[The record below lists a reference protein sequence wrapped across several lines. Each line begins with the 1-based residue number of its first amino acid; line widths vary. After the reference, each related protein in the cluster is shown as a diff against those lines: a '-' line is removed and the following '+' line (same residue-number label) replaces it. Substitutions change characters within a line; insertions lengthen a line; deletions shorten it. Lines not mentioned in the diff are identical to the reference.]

1 MLYLFCD
8 VWELFML
15 RKIRKHFK
23 NILYVAGLQGRWQ
36 AGNHTRLWS
45 QKLNQYT
52 LTLLLCIQFD
62 ETLLLFLLYQTIFF
76 SRCISEGNF
85 FWDMDKSGIS
95 SYCYSPLAW
104 VIIKVLIIISTV
116 GVYKWRSSF
125 WSDFETWKV
134 NKVTGK

>member
-36 AGNHTRLWS
+36 AGNHTPLWS
-45 QKLNQYT
+45 QKQNQYT

-62 ETLLLFLLYQTIFF
+62 ESLLLFLLYQTIFF
-76 SRCISEGNF
+76 
-85 FWDMDKSGIS
+85 
-95 SYCYSPLAW
+95 L
-104 VIIKVLIIISTV
+104 
-116 GVYKWRSSF
+116 VYKWR
-125 WSDFETWKV
+125 
-134 NKVTGK
+134 